1 MKKIISLSIFLC
13 FQMIFSQEKKIDCA
27 TTMLVKQ
34 NIENLKVLKYP
45 EKYYL
50 KKIQNYKDITNSNPE
65 GLMIS
70 VFSANNLEW
79 FNYNKEKKVEKTNQD
94 FLYISKASPDNY
106 FCELKYKIHFE
117 ANGREYV
124 VIKYVLFD
132 NQSEIGFAESMVKI
146 NNKWFT
152 TTEAGITNL
161 VFFMGMIDVKY
172 INAIFNNSTSDNI
185 TLNKIISS
193 NINGKKINITN
204 ILADIENKLNKKDSE
219 ILKILDS
226 QRIFK

>member
-1 MKKIISLSIFLC
+1 MKKILLVSILC
-13 FQMIFSQEKKIDCA
+13 FQVIFSQDKKIDCA

-45 EKYYL
+45 EKYFV
-50 KKIQNYKDITNSNPE
+50 KKIQNSKDITNSSPE
-65 GLMIS
+65 SLMIS

-94 FLYISKASPDNY
+94 FLYITKASPDNY

-117 ANGREYV
+117 ANGREYA
-124 VIKYVLFD
+124 VIKYVLYD
-132 NQSEIGFAESMVKI
+132 NKSEFGFAESMVKI

-161 VFFMGMIDVKY
+161 VFFMGMVDTKY
-172 INAIFNNSTSDNI
+172 INAIFNNSTSDNT
-185 TLNKIISS
+185 TLNTIISS
-193 NINGKKINITN
+193 NTNAKKVNITK
-204 ILADIENKLNKKDSE
+204 ILADLEKRLSKKDSE
-219 ILKILDS
+219 TLKILDP